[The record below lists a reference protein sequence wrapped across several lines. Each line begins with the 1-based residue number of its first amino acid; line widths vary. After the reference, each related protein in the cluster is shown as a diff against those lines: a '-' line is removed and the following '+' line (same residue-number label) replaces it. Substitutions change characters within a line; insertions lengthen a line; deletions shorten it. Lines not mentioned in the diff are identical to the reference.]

1 MCLNRKENT
10 QHCSNK
16 CFYLKEVRQAYNVN
30 VHVMMVLWGQSIIID
45 FDIDI
50 DVNTDMDIS
59 ILTLI
64 LMLDLVFGRL
74 KIFPWVSLL
83 FPAK

>member
-1 MCLNRKENT
+1 MFKPKRKYIALLQQVFLLEGSQT
-10 QHCSNK
+10 
-16 CFYLKEVRQAYNVN
+16 VN

-64 LMLDLVFGRL
+64 LMLDHVFGRL